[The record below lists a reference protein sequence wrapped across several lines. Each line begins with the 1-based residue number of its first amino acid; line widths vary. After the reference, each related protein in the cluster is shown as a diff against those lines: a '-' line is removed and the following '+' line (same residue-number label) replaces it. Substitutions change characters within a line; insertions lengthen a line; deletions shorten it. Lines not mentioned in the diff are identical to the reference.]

1 MYKDFTDKVYIL
13 EGPDGSG
20 KTTLGQKLA
29 DTHNCEYV
37 HLTYYKDEDAMTN
50 QFYDVIRR
58 VNTHRKGFV
67 VDRFILSNIIYGIV
81 FHNCKFVDG
90 WKLFL
95 DSLCRDWLKG
105 KEIVICL
112 PDDKEAYLEHFKK
125 MTEEREEMYCSVED
139 MSKIY
144 DLYEVFYE
152 ILSHNKDINVSRYD
166 WTKNIKYDE

>member
-1 MYKDFTDKVYIL
+1 MIKEFNDKVFIL

-20 KTTLGQKLA
+20 KTTLAKELSKA
-29 DTHNCEYV
+29 YNIEYK
-37 HLTYYKDEDAMTN
+37 HLTYYEDEKDMSI
-50 QFYDVIRR
+50 QFYDTIRR
-58 VNTHRKGFV
+58 INTERNGIV
-67 VDRFILSNIIYGIV
+67 IDRFILSNIIYGIV

-90 WKLFL
+90 WKMFL
-95 DSLCRDWLKG
+95 DALCRDWLKG

-112 PDDKEAYLEHFKK
+112 PADKEAYLDHFKK

-166 WTKNIKYDE
+166 WMKNKVV